1 MANAE
6 DRRSDVDK
14 GQPAFPAALSIDGHK
29 QTTPELLAPAGEP
42 ESVYAAFSAGADAV
56 YLGAERFSARAYARN
71 FNEEELLKALDHA
84 HLFGKKIYLTCN
96 ILMRK
101 SEADEIYDILD
112 PLYEHGLDG
121 VIVQDI
127 GLLSC
132 LNKRYPLLPLH
143 GSTQMSVNS
152 VSGAKWLMR
161 HGVCRVVPGR
171 ELSLEEIR
179 QIKECGIEVECFV
192 HGAMCYSYSGKCLL
206 SSLAGGRSG
215 NRGRCAGP
223 CRQLYSVN
231 GGKSAYYLSMKDMM
245 ALESIGGLIDAGV
258 DSFKIEGRLKAPE
271 YSAGVSAIYRKYI
284 DMYLEGKDL
293 KPAKE
298 DLKALSELYMRSERQ
313 EGYLHKHN
321 GRDMISLDSPAY
333 SKVSE
338 ERKALIREAYI
349 EKPLKKAIE
358 AEAFIRSGN
367 EIKLVL
373 NCEGKSVCVSGEKAD
388 KAQKRPLSDEDI
400 RKQLSKTGDTDYIIK
415 DLKIDNDGGSFVPVS
430 ALNALRRDAFDT
442 LTAEILP
449 HNTLDR
455 TIKAQTGV
463 ERINRN
469 TPSLKIGICG
479 NADIKE
485 LSALKETEGF
495 ILDLDAFI
503 KKADRYTEDAKDKEI
518 FIRMPSVLRQK
529 DISRVSGYIKT
540 AAGYDIKGFYCGC
553 LDAVELVREYAPQ
566 IPVLGDQGLY
576 VFNPYT
582 EDVVLNELSAYTISH
597 EFSAAQIKGAIR
609 KDAAE
614 LIVYGRIPVMY
625 SANCVIKTAAG
636 CDKRSGWTVLTDEKD
651 HSFPVR
657 PVHEYCYNI
666 MYNCVP
672 VSLHRETG
680 SLYSSS
686 GLSALRLEF
695 TDESPARQ
703 LEISRAFIGIINGED
718 TGFPIEPGLSSRGHY
733 KRGVE

>member
-6 DRRSDVDK
+6 DKRSDVDN
-14 GQPAFPAALSIDGHK
+14 GQPAFAAALSIDRHNGPA
-29 QTTPELLAPAGEP
+29 PELLAPAGEP

-56 YLGAERFSARAYARN
+56 YLGAEKFSARAYARN
-71 FNEEELLKALDHA
+71 FNEEELIKALDHA

-96 ILMRK
+96 ILMNR
-101 SEADEIYDILD
+101 SEIDEIYDILD
-112 PLYEHGLDG
+112 PLYEHALDG
-121 VIVQDI
+121 VIVQDT

-132 LNKRYPLLPLH
+132 LNKRYPELPLH

-152 VSGAKWLMR
+152 VNGARWLMR

-171 ELSLEEIR
+171 ELSLKEIR

-223 CRQLYSVN
+223 CRQPYSIN
-231 GGKSAYYLSMKDMM
+231 GGKTAYYLSMKDMM

-258 DSFKIEGRLKAPE
+258 DSFKIEGRLKALE

-284 DMYLEGKDL
+284 DMYLSGKNIR
-293 KPAKE
+293 ASRE
-298 DLKALSELYMRSERQ
+298 DLDTLSELYMRSERQ

-338 ERKALIREAYI
+338 ERKERIRKTYI
-349 EKPLKKAIE
+349 ERPLKKCID
-358 AEAFIRSGN
+358 AEAVISSGN
-367 EIKLVL
+367 KIKLIL
-373 NCEGKSVCVSGEKAD
+373 NCEGTSISVCGEKAD

-400 RKQLSKTGDTDYIIK
+400 RKQLSKTGDTDYVIRNLNII
-415 DLKIDNDGGSFVPVS
+415 NDGVSFVPVS
-430 ALNALRRDAFDT
+430 ALNALRRDAFEK
-442 LTAEILP
+442 LSSEILP
-449 HNTLDR
+449 HNILD
-455 TIKAQTGV
+455 TGV
-463 ERINRN
+463 KAKHTEERIYRDA
-469 TPSLKIGICG
+469 PVLKIGICG
-479 NADIKE
+479 DADIKE
-485 LSALKETEGF
+485 LSAFREVEGF
-495 ILDLDAFI
+495 ILDLNAFI
-503 KKADRYTEDAKDKEI
+503 KRADRYMEDAGEKSI
-518 FIRMPSVLRQK
+518 YLRLPSVLRQK
-529 DISRVSGYIKT
+529 DIYRVSGYIKT

-553 LDAVELVREYAPQ
+553 LDAVDLAGEYAPQ
-566 IPVLGDQGLY
+566 IPVFGDQGLY
-576 VFNPYT
+576 VFNPYS
-582 EDVVLNELSAYTISH
+582 EEVVLDELIAYTLSH

-625 SANCVIKTAAG
+625 SANCVLKTAGDCDNKAG
-636 CDKRSGWTVLTDEKD
+636 WAVLTDEKH

-666 MYNCVP
+666 IYNCVP

-680 SLYSSS
+680 SLYRSS
-686 GLSALRLEF
+686 GLSAFRLEF
-695 TDESPARQ
+695 TDESPAQQ
-703 LEISRAFIGIINGED
+703 LDISRAFIGIINGED
-718 TGFPIEPGLSSRGHY
+718 IDFPIGPGLSSRGHY